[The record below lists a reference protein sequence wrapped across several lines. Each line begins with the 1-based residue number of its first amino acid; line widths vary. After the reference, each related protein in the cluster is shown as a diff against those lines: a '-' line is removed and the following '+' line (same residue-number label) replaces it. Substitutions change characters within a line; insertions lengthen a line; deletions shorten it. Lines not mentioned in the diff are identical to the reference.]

1 MPRRGSSS
9 RASVDF
15 PAPLQPPMMQIV
27 DDMTRQACS
36 ICAALPNL
44 MRRLDQ
50 LLSSLG
56 YCSRREAVA
65 FVKAGRVK
73 QDGVKATQ
81 ADQKVDPHAVTLDG
95 EPLEAPDG
103 LLAVLHKPVGHVC
116 THSDGEGPT
125 IYELLPDQ
133 WVRRNPAVTT
143 VGRLDKDTSGL
154 LLVTDIGGL
163 VHRFT
168 SPKADVEKLYV
179 AEVDRDLD
187 PQLVETFARGDL
199 MLRGEDKPCLP
210 AKLEIVSAKTAR
222 LTITEGRYHQ
232 VRRMFASQ
240 GWHVEKL
247 HRERF
252 GEYDLDGLAEGEWRM
267 ISVEQATR

>member
-1 MPRRGSSS
+1 
-9 RASVDF
+9 
-15 PAPLQPPMMQIV
+15 
-27 DDMTRQACS
+27 
-36 ICAALPNL
+36 

-56 YCSRREAVA
+56 YCSRREAVSL
-65 FVKAGRVK
+65 VKAGRVK
-73 QDGVKATQ
+73 LHGVALSKV
-81 ADQKVDPHAVTLDG
+81 DQKVDPHAITVDG
-95 EPLEAPDG
+95 ETLEAPDG
-103 LLAVLHKPVGHVC
+103 LLAMLHKPVGYIC

-133 WVRRNPAVTT
+133 WLRRNPAVTS

-154 LLVTDIGGL
+154 LLVTDIGSL

-168 SPKADVEKLYV
+168 SPKAEVEKVYV
-179 AEVDRDLD
+179 AELDHDLD
-187 PQLVETFARGDL
+187 PGLVAVFAKGDL

-210 AKLEIVSAKTAR
+210 AKLEIVSARIAR

-252 GEYDLDGLAEGEWRM
+252 GAYDLGDLAEGDWRL
-267 ISVEQATR
+267 ISTEQAKV

>member
-1 MPRRGSSS
+1 
-9 RASVDF
+9 
-15 PAPLQPPMMQIV
+15 
-27 DDMTRQACS
+27 
-36 ICAALPNL
+36 

-56 YCSRREAVA
+56 HGSRREAA
-65 FVKAGRVK
+65 RIVKEGRVRV
-73 QDGVKATQ
+73 GGSVARKADIR
-81 ADQKVDPHAVTLDG
+81 ADPHEVTLDD

-103 LLAVLHKPVGHVC
+103 LFVMLHKPAGHVC

-125 IYELLPDQ
+125 VYELLPPR
-133 WVRRNPAVTT
+133 WLARNPAVTS

-154 LLVTDIGGL
+154 LLITDIGPL
-163 VHRFT
+163 VHRLT
-168 SPKADVEKLYV
+168 SPKSDLEKVYV
-179 AEVDRDLD
+179 AGLDRDLD
-187 PQLVETFARGDL
+187 AGLVEVFARGDL

-210 AKLEIVSAKTAR
+210 ARLEILAPRTAR
-222 LTITEGRYHQ
+222 LTLTEGRYHQ

-252 GEYDLDGLAEGEWRM
+252 GPYALGELAEGEWRHLPL
-267 ISVEQATR
+267 

>member
-1 MPRRGSSS
+1 
-9 RASVDF
+9 
-15 PAPLQPPMMQIV
+15 
-27 DDMTRQACS
+27 
-36 ICAALPNL
+36 

-50 LLSSLG
+50 ILSSLG
-56 YCSRREAVA
+56 YCSRREAA
-65 FVKAGRVK
+65 ALVKSGRVK
-73 QDGVKATQ
+73 RDGVALVKAE
-81 ADQKVDPHAVTLDG
+81 QKVDPHTITFDD

-103 LLAVLHKPVGHVC
+103 LLAMLHKPAGHIC
-116 THSDGEGPT
+116 THDAGEGPT

-133 WVRRNPAVTT
+133 WLRRNPAVTS

-154 LLVTDIGGL
+154 LLVTDIGSL

-168 SPKADVEKLYV
+168 SPKAEVEKVYL
-179 AEVDRDLD
+179 AEVDRDLE
-187 PQLVETFARGDL
+187 PQLVDVFAKGDL
-199 MLRGEDKPCLP
+199 MLRGEEKPCLP
-210 AKLEIVSAKTAR
+210 AKLEVVAPRTAR

-252 GEYDLDGLAEGEWRM
+252 GAHTLGSLEEGRWLM
-267 ISVEQATR
+267 LPQA

>member
-1 MPRRGSSS
+1 
-9 RASVDF
+9 
-15 PAPLQPPMMQIV
+15 
-27 DDMTRQACS
+27 
-36 ICAALPNL
+36 

-56 YCSRREAVA
+56 YCSRREAVSL
-65 FVKAGRVK
+65 VKAGRVK
-73 QDGVKATQ
+73 QNDIVLTKAD
-81 ADQKVDPHAVTLDG
+81 AKVDPHAVTLDG

-103 LLAVLHKPVGHVC
+103 LLAMLHKPVGYVC
-116 THSDGEGPT
+116 THGDGEGPT

-133 WVRRNPAVTT
+133 WLRRNPAVTS

-154 LLVTDIGGL
+154 LLVTDIGSL

-168 SPKADVEKLYV
+168 SPKAEVEKVYV

-187 PQLVETFARGDL
+187 PALIEIFAKGDL
-199 MLRGEDKPCLP
+199 MLRSEDKPCLP
-210 AKLEIVSAKTAR
+210 AKLEIVSPRTAR

-252 GEYDLDGLAEGEWRM
+252 GPYELGDLAEGEWRL
-267 ISVEQATR
+267 IPDVEMKEAAPVKEQP

>member
-1 MPRRGSSS
+1 
-9 RASVDF
+9 
-15 PAPLQPPMMQIV
+15 
-27 DDMTRQACS
+27 
-36 ICAALPNL
+36 

-56 YCSRREAVA
+56 YCSRREAVSL
-65 FVKAGRVK
+65 VKAGRVK
-73 QDGVKATQ
+73 LNGVVLSK

-103 LLAVLHKPVGHVC
+103 LLAMLHKPVGYVC
-116 THSDGEGPT
+116 THGDGEGPT

-133 WVRRNPAVTT
+133 WLRRNPAVTS

-154 LLVTDIGGL
+154 LLMTDVGSL

-168 SPKADVEKLYV
+168 SPKAEVEKVYL
-179 AEVDRDLD
+179 ADLDRDLD
-187 PQLVETFARGDL
+187 PALVEIFAKGDL
-199 MLRGEDKPCLP
+199 MLRSEDKPCLP
-210 AKLEIVSAKTAR
+210 AKLEIVSSKTAR

-252 GEYDLDGLAEGEWRM
+252 GPHELGDLAEGEWRL
-267 ISVEQATR
+267 IPDVEMKEAAPVKEQP